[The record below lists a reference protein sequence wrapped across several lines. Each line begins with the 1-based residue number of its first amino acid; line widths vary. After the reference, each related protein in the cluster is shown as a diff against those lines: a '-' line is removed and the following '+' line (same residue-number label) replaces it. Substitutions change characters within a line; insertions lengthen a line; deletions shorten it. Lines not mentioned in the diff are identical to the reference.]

1 MTFAPELLTRRR
13 KAVFILLLAVLVL
26 AAYAPAFRNGFIS
39 DDYVVLERVQQ
50 LQHDPLYLFSMPPEG
65 FRSTMYTCFG
75 FLKAIF
81 GYRPTYFYAFTVALH
96 LLNVVLFGRVL
107 LLLNASPTA
116 AALGSLFFAVYQN
129 PQEAVMWLVAMNE
142 ALLAACVLAALL
154 AWLKGRCLLAGFF
167 CVAALLSKES
177 AVVILLA
184 LPLANYRCSKRPAL
198 RCENLYVL
206 VPVLVCA
213 GLYLYTAHAN
223 PYMTLGLYSFS
234 WRALWVGA
242 NTLHRM
248 VFPWL
253 YVVLILLIATRRLT
267 GVKPILQPF
276 AWMVLALTPYVFLT
290 YQNHVPSRSQ
300 YVASMGFAWL
310 LALLTEKLVRPWFQ
324 CALAAVFLAGNI
336 AYLWIAKEA
345 QYLQRAAPTTQ
356 LVLQLRM
363 RPPDR
368 ILVLNFPANP
378 WIAKCA
384 SRSVPGWRPDLILAN
399 ESLEACPKCSRLVW
413 NSRALQYAVIKG
425 PL

>member
-1 MTFAPELLTRRR
+1 MMYSPELLTRRR
-13 KAVFILLLAVLVL
+13 KAAFILLLAVLVL

-50 LQHDPLYLFSMPPEG
+50 LQQDPLYLFSIPPEG
-65 FRSTMYTCFG
+65 FRTTTYICFG
-75 FLKAIF
+75 ILKALF
-81 GYRPTYFYAFTVALH
+81 GYRPPFFYAFAIALP

-107 LLLNASPTA
+107 LLRNTSPA
-116 AALGSLFFAVYQN
+116 AAAFGSLFFAVYQN
-129 PQEAVMWLVAMNE
+129 PQEAVMWLVAINE

-154 AWLKGRCLLAGFF
+154 AWLKGHCLLASSF

-184 LPLANYRCSKRPAL
+184 LPLAEYLCSMRPAL
-198 RCENLYVL
+198 RLKYLYIL

-213 GLYLYTAHAN
+213 GLYLYTADAN
-223 PYMTLGLYSFS
+223 PYMTLGFYAFS
-234 WRALWVGA
+234 WRALRVGV

-248 VFPWL
+248 IFPWL
-253 YVVLILLIATRRLT
+253 YVVLILLIAARRLT
-267 GVKPILQPF
+267 GVKPVFQPF

-290 YQNHVPSRSQ
+290 YQNHVPSRGQ

-310 LALLTEKLVRPWFQ
+310 LALLTEKLVRPRLQYAF
-324 CALAAVFLAGNI
+324 AAVFLAGNI
-336 AYLWIAKEA
+336 GYLWIAKEA

-378 WIAKCA
+378 WIAKCV

-399 ESLEACPKCSRLVW
+399 ESPEACPKCWRLVW
-413 NSRALQYAVIKG
+413 NSRTLQYAVIEG